1 MFVRVFSPFSQLK
14 ILGMRRSQPVAIK
27 ALFSVPH
34 PQDHRDGMR
43 SPIPSFIAISKKGG
57 RDQYKS
63 YRQGNIYNIPGTSMN
78 TVHMCIYINMICYIY
93 ICRYCHLVGIRCELH
108 TYLPSL
114 TRTKVR
120 GFLPTTNAQ
129 TLFGRKPCYL

>member
-1 MFVRVFSPFSQLK
+1 MKILVEHIASRSEKPIKIPSLHVCPGFLPVFPAEKQ
-14 ILGMRRSQPVAIK
+14 LGMRRSRPVAIK

-43 SPIPSFIAISKKGG
+43 SPIPSFIVISKKGG

-78 TVHMCIYINMICYIY
+78 VNMCIYTNMICYVYIY
-93 ICRYCHLVGIRCELH
+93 M
-108 TYLPSL
+108 
-114 TRTKVR
+114 
-120 GFLPTTNAQ
+120 
-129 TLFGRKPCYL
+129 